1 MSPLQCPYLASFQ
14 VRKSPFTSSILSFY
28 VAIYIYL
35 PIYLSR
41 RYTNQEKYAEA
52 IDLLY
57 DGAMKLSEHGQ
68 HQSAADLCML
78 LVETLKKADDGE

>member
-1 MSPLQCPYLASFQ
+1 MDEFPG
-14 VRKSPFTSSILSFY
+14 SSYAF
-28 VAIYIYL
+28 ANIYF
-35 PIYLSR
+35 

-68 HQSAADLCML
+68 HHSAADLCML
-78 LVETLKKADDGE
+78 LVDTLKKADNGMQNLFIQGLFAVCTRIP